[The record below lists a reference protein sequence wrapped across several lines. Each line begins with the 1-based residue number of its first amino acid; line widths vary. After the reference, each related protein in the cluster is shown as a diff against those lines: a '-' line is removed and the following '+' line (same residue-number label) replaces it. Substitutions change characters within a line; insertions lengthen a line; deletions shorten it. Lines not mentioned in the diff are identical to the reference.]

1 MMRYLIYP
9 LVPFLVLLTAVSLA
23 CILAYFVM
31 LGIGDHFPLRKIIS
45 KSSQILLVLSIFPAM
60 KILNINRTQLGFAE
74 KPLFLKQLLQGF
86 VLGFFTLIPVFI
98 VLYVLKINVIDD
110 AQQWTASL
118 VAKKMLIA
126 LFFALIISLIEEPLF
141 RGILITG
148 LNKKL
153 PVIAAILISSIY
165 YAGLHFLDSH
175 IEIPYQNI
183 TWFSGFTLMSDAFT
197 GLLNPEFV
205 STFLA
210 LFMVGIFLAGVR
222 TQIKSSLGL
231 CIGCHTCWVWQIKM
245 SKSLF
250 NTDFNSP
257 YAFLVSHYDGVI
269 GPLVTGWLMLALV
282 FFWLFRKKMLLN
294 TDR

>member
-1 MMRYLIYP
+1 MRYLIYP
-9 LVPFLVLLTAVSLA
+9 FVPLLVLLTAVSLA
-23 CILAYFVM
+23 CILAYFIM

-45 KSSQILLVLSIFPAM
+45 KCSQLLLVLSIFPAM
-60 KILNINRTQLGFAE
+60 KILNITKAELGFAAR
-74 KPLFLKQLLQGF
+74 PVFLKQLLQGF

-98 VLYVLKINVIDD
+98 TLYLLKINVIDD
-110 AQQWTASL
+110 AQLWTAGL
-118 VAKKMLIA
+118 VAKKLLIA

-153 PVIAAILISSIY
+153 PVIAAIFISSFY
-165 YAGLHFLDSH
+165 YAGLHFLDSD
-175 IEIPYQNI
+175 IDVPYQGM
-183 TWFSGFTLMSDAFT
+183 TWSSGFTLMTDAFSSI
-197 GLLNPEFV
+197 LNPEFT

-210 LFMVGIFLAGVR
+210 LLMVGLFLAVVR

-269 GPLVTGWLMLALV
+269 GPLVTGWLILAV
-282 FFWLFRKKMLLN
+282 AAFWLFRKTLLLN
-294 TDR
+294 HAR